1 MTSAPACPFAAVL
14 LAGGR
19 STRMKQDKA
28 LLHWHGQDL
37 WQAQLHK
44 LQSLGAAR
52 VLLSCRAEQPLY
64 VSPSEGVEIIHDPEG
79 EDKGPLAAITRCLE
93 LVQMPLLVLAVDMP
107 WMTAAFL
114 REQLHQH
121 TDPALGWF
129 FRGPHGDETL
139 AGLYAPGMLPL
150 MQDALSKE
158 DLKLQHVVEAAV
170 HAGLAIAHPL
180 GDEQMPFFH
189 NVNTP
194 ADLKH

>member
-1 MTSAPACPFAAVL
+1 MNTPFAAAL

-44 LQSLGAAR
+44 LQSLGAER
-52 VLLSCRAEQPLY
+52 VLLSCRGDQPLY
-64 VSPSEGVEIIHDPEG
+64 VSPSDEVEIVLDPEDAD
-79 EDKGPLAAITRCLE
+79 EGPIGAITRCLE
-93 LVQMPLLVLAVDMP
+93 QVQMPLLVLAVDMP

-114 REQLHQH
+114 REQLHKH
-121 TDPALGWF
+121 DSPDKGWF
-129 FRGPHGDETL
+129 FRGPHGDEAL
-139 AGLYAPGMLPL
+139 AGLYVPSMLPL
-150 MQDALSKE
+150 MQDALAKK
-158 DLKLQHVVEAAV
+158 DFKLQHIIEAAV
-170 HAGLAIAHPL
+170 HTGLAITHTL

-194 ADLKH
+194 ADLK

>member
-1 MTSAPACPFAAVL
+1 MNSPFAAAL

-28 LLHWHGQDL
+28 LIHWHGQDL

-52 VLLSCRAEQPLY
+52 VLLSCRSDQPLF
-64 VSPSEGVEIIHDPEG
+64 VSPSDEVELMHDPEG
-79 EDKGPLAAITRCLE
+79 ADDGPLGAITRCLE
-93 LVQMPLLVLAVDMP
+93 QVQMPLLVLAVDMP

-114 REQLHQH
+114 REHLVPHDEPVRGQ
-121 TDPALGWF
+121 F

-139 AGLYAPGMLPL
+139 AGLYVPAMLPL
-150 MQDALSKE
+150 MQHALREKLLSLQPIIEASVHSELAATHALGE
-158 DLKLQHVVEAAV
+158 D
-170 HAGLAIAHPL
+170 
-180 GDEQMPFFH
+180 QMPFFH

-194 ADLKH
+194 GDLK

>member
-1 MTSAPACPFAAVL
+1 MSTSFAAVL

-52 VLLSCRAEQPLY
+52 VLLSCRREQPLF
-64 VSPSEGVEIIHDPEG
+64 VSEGVEIIHDPAG
-79 EDKGPLAAITRCLE
+79 VDDGPLGAITRCLE
-93 LVQMPLLVLAVDMP
+93 RVQMPLLVLAVDMP

-114 REQLHQH
+114 REHLV
-121 TDPALGWF
+121 PAAEPVRGQF
-129 FRGPHGDETL
+129 YRGPHGDEVL
-139 AGLYAPGMLPL
+139 AGLYVPAMLPL
-150 MQDALSKE
+150 MRQALSEKN
-158 DLKLQHVVEAAV
+158 LKLQHVIEACVHSGSAV
-170 HAGLAIAHPL
+170 TH
-180 GDEQMPFFH
+180 QMSDDQAAFFH

-194 ADLKH
+194 GDLK